1 LYRVAI
7 RGRGP
12 VRYFLPYGATNGSYK
27 LPVVKVPLDYLF
39 SHQEDPD
46 FWTKRLA
53 PLLDLPEGIAM
64 IAAARE
70 GALDAD
76 EAYIIVTH
84 GTEPATYKAVLAWR
98 DRYYDQEAPGT
109 RRPRIKIR

>member
-1 LYRVAI
+1 
-7 RGRGP
+7 
-12 VRYFLPYGATNGSYK
+12 
-27 LPVVKVPLDYLF
+27 
-39 SHQEDPD
+39 
-46 FWTKRLA
+46 
-53 PLLDLPEGIAM
+53 M
-64 IAAARE
+64 IAAARD

-98 DRYYDQEAPGT
+98 ERYYDQEAPGE

>member
-1 LYRVAI
+1 MAI

-12 VRYFLPYGATNGSYK
+12 FRYFLPYGATNGSYK

-46 FWTKRLA
+46 FWTKRIA
-53 PLLDLPEGIAM
+53 PLLDLPEGIAV
-64 IAAARE
+64 IAAARD

-84 GTEPATYKAVLAWR
+84 GTEPATSKAVLGWR
-98 DRYYDQEAPGT
+98 ERYYDRETPILRKRLPGM
-109 RRPRIKIR
+109 R